1 FETLVVGAANRLAVT
16 AAKAV
21 AESPGA
27 VYNPLFVYARP
38 GLGKTHIL
46 TALGHAAQAINPGL
60 TIEYLTLDSFIEAYH
75 AAIASGQGDAYRR
88 RFLEVDLLLVDDV
101 QFLTGQ
107 RETQAELLRIID
119 AMQTASRQ
127 IVLTSDRPPS
137 EIEALDE
144 RLIRRFAGGLVID
157 IAAPDYETRVAI
169 LRRRAEER
177 KTKFD
182 TGVLEAVARLEIDNV
197 RELIGALHKLVAH
210 QAVSDMP
217 LTPARARAVL
227 GAPPEA
233 PAHSAAPAN
242 AVSANAAP
250 LSVPAA
256 GPVPAA
262 AVTLE
267 VAAAASSPTAPSAAA
282 SSPAVPSP
290 AAPPGS
296 ATAAPAD
303 EFGDFLSDIAATV
316 TEQIEAWRAKVAAAM
331 LRWEGEG
338 YQVRRLG
345 ALLETE
351 LDRDPEEALREFESA
366 VRRLEA
372 VRAEAEQLAPELAG
386 SAAFRNPDD
395 IAAAEALLERARAGA
410 LPPPGPSPAWQLESF
425 VESTGNRVAVQAA
438 RAVVQQPGQR
448 YNPLVLVGASGL
460 GKTHLLHGIGN
471 ALRAA
476 GAETVACLGAEEFTG
491 ELIEAIGRDG
501 VAAWRSRYRRVDAF
515 LLDDVHLIAGKDR
528 SQDELFLLFN
538 LFSETGRQ
546 MVFTSAV
553 PLPQLAGVEARLLT
567 RLEGGL
573 VVDLPAPD
581 RDIRQR
587 VAERVLQE
595 LVKGADPEVAA
606 YLASRP
612 ADSVR
617 ALQGLVHRV
626 VSAAEAQQV
635 QPTAA
640 FARTVLEGATAR
652 APRRPPARASGIVA
666 PGGVKNREKMVWDWP
681 DIGGRLVEEWR

>member
-46 TALGHAAQAINPGL
+46 TAIGHAAEAINPGL

-177 KTKFD
+177 KAKFD

-233 PAHSAAPAN
+233 PAHAGAPAN

-250 LSVPAA
+250 STAPEPALPSAPAPGPAA
-256 GPVPAA
+256 PV
-262 AVTLE
+262 AV
-267 VAAAASSPTAPSAAA
+267 SAA
-282 SSPAVPSP
+282 PQP
-290 AAPPGS
+290 AAPPD
-296 ATAAPAD
+296 ATAPAPAD
-303 EFGDFLSDIAATV
+303 EFSDFLSDIAATV

-351 LDRDPEEALREFESA
+351 LDRDPEEALREFEAA

-372 VRAEAEQLAPELAG
+372 LRAEAEQLAPELAG

-395 IAAAEALLERARAGA
+395 VAAAEGLLERAGAGA
-410 LPPPGPSPAWQLESF
+410 LPPPAPSPAWQLESF

-501 VAAWRSRYRRVDAF
+501 VAAWRSRYRRVDAL

-538 LFSETGRQ
+538 LFSEMGRQ

-581 RDIRQR
+581 REIRQQ
-587 VAERVLQE
+587 VAERLLQE

-635 QPTAA
+635 PLTAG